1 MRKIYSFLGL
11 IVLLLAVTNFHFV
24 TAEAQEFN
32 IIPCKVHDSSGTSL
46 NVRSTPNGKKIV
58 TTLKNETKVEILK
71 ETQDSQDRTWS
82 YIRLKK
88 KNAKPLGWVLTEKL
102 FCE

>member
-1 MRKIYSFLGL
+1 MRKIYLFLIL
-11 IVLLLAVTNFHFV
+11 IFLLVAVTNFHSV
-24 TAEAQEFN
+24 NGQAQEFN
-32 IIPCKVHDSSGTSL
+32 IIPCKVLDYSGTPL

-58 TTLKNETKVEILK
+58 ATLKNETKVEILK

-82 YIRLKK
+82 YIRLKQ
-88 KNAKPLGWVLTEKL
+88 KNAKPLGWVLTDKL

>member
-1 MRKIYSFLGL
+1 MKKTYLFLSL
-11 IVLLLAVTNFHFV
+11 IIFLLAVTSFHSV
-24 TAEAQEFN
+24 TAKAQEFN
-32 IIPCKVHDSSGTSL
+32 IIPCKVQDSSGTPL
-46 NVRSTPNGKKIV
+46 NVRSAPNGKKIV

-82 YIRLKK
+82 YIRLKQ